1 MLSSHSVNVG
11 VGTTSETWYVV
22 HFTVLH
28 FIVTRLSFPSLTS
41 MSHVDMLNENVS
53 FIRVASLLNQNG
65 NDLITWSPMTWSV
78 PNSSLKFAMVG
89 LDNEPTISANGGS
102 VTYRVKIDA
111 NRFSKSDVLAALQS
125 LTYGY
130 YDENGTAPTKFI
142 TSTW

>member
-1 MLSSHSVNVG
+1 
-11 VGTTSETWYVV
+11 
-22 HFTVLH
+22 
-28 FIVTRLSFPSLTS
+28 
-41 MSHVDMLNENVS
+41 
-53 FIRVASLLNQNG
+53 
-65 NDLITWSPMTWSV
+65 
-78 PNSSLKFAMVG
+78 MVG
-89 LDNEPTISANGGS
+89 LDNEPTISANGDS